1 MAKTPTKAEDTIEL
15 TSAKVKRLI
24 IRNFR
29 CIGSEP
35 VEIDLDDIV
44 VLVGPNNAGKSTI
57 LRAYEVVMSH
67 GSAEG
72 RLKIED
78 YPREKCEPDC
88 VPEIEL
94 QTYVFDNLPAKQWL
108 HKEELTGQTYIRERW
123 RWEEVGKDARRQ
135 GRRADAEDWDE
146 GVPWGAPNVAKSRR
160 PIPHHVDAFDR
171 PEDQGAK
178 ITALLSEILLEKAT
192 QKAGEET
199 SAIEKLTAEIRA
211 LQKKIVADSADE
223 IKGLEQ
229 SLSDYMSEIFVG
241 FKVELD
247 AKTEEISEKSLT
259 IFTTKPVLR
268 MGPEDGHLSPLEK
281 QGSGARRTLL
291 WSALKIA
298 TERGSDAPKKPAKGK
313 AARVADAGNG
323 EDEPAY
329 KRPHVL
335 LLDEPEICLHPSA
348 VRDAC
353 RVLYDLAEDGTGW
366 QVMVTTHSPAFIDIS
381 RDNTTIIRVERTETG
396 SITGTTVFRPDRVAL
411 SDDEKETLKFLN
423 QWDPY
428 VAEFFFGGRTVLVEG
443 DTEYSAFREIVE
455 SDRKKYRDVHVVRAR
470 GKYIIPILAKIM
482 NHFGGSYAVLHD
494 TDRPKTAKG
503 RKNAAWKANEAI
515 QKVCA
520 SAPDPAKI
528 RLAASVVD
536 FEHAVFGE
544 AATSEKPFNTVKRI
558 RENPDARKTVSEILD
573 YLLFERDKPPI
584 DWIIGW
590 AGIDDLDK
598 ALKAFDEAFPH
609 VDDEEDAEEKEAEA
623 SR

>member
-1 MAKTPTKAEDTIEL
+1 MAKAPTKTEDTIAL

-67 GSAEG
+67 GSTEG
-72 RLKIED
+72 KLKIED

-108 HKEELTGQTYIRERW
+108 HTEESTGQNYIRERW
-123 RWEEVGKDARRQ
+123 RWEEVGKDAKRQ

-146 GVPWGAPNVAKSRR
+146 GVPWGAPNIAKSRR

-178 ITALLSEILLEKAT
+178 ITSLLSEILLEKAT
-192 QKAGEET
+192 QKAGEEA
-199 SAIEKLTAEIRA
+199 SAIEKLTSEIRV
-211 LQKKIVADSADE
+211 LQKKIVEDSADE

-229 SLSDYMSEIFVG
+229 SLSDYMGEIFIG

-247 AKTEEISEKSLT
+247 ARTEEISEKSLN
-259 IFTTKPVLR
+259 IFNTKPILR

-298 TERGSDAPKKPAKGK
+298 TERDSGSPKKAAKPK
-313 AARVADAGNG
+313 AAKAPGANAG
-323 EDEPAY
+323 EDETVY

-381 RDNTTIIRVERTETG
+381 RDNTTIVRVERTETG
-396 SITGTTVFRPDRVAL
+396 AITGTTVFRPDRVAL
-411 SDDEKETLKFLN
+411 SEDEKETLKFLN

-455 SDRKKYRDVHVVRAR
+455 SDRKQYRDVHIVRAR

-503 RKNAAWKANEAI
+503 KKNAAWKANEAI
-515 QKVCA
+515 QNVCA
-520 SAPDPAKI
+520 SAPDPGKI
-528 RLAASVVD
+528 RMAASVVD

-544 AATSEKPFNTVKRI
+544 TATSEKPFNTVKRI
-558 RENPDARKTVSEILD
+558 RESAGARKTVSEILD
-573 YLLFERDKPPI
+573 YLLFGIEKPPI
-584 DWIIGW
+584 EWIVEWSDVG
-590 AGIDDLDK
+590 DLEK
-598 ALKAFDEAFPH
+598 ALERFDEAFP
-609 VDDEEDAEEKEAEA
+609 VEDLQDEAETA
-623 SR
+623 SG

>member
-1 MAKTPTKAEDTIEL
+1 MAKAPAKAEEHLAL

-24 IRNFR
+24 IKNFR
-29 CIGSEP
+29 CIGAEP

-72 RLKIED
+72 KLKIED
-78 YPREKCEPDC
+78 YPRERCDADC
-88 VPEIEL
+88 IPEIEL
-94 QTYVFDNLPAKQWL
+94 QTYVFDNLPAKSWL
-108 HKEELTGQTYIRERW
+108 HTEESTGLTYIRERW
-123 RWEEVGKDARRQ
+123 RWEEVGKDPKRQ

-146 GVPWGAPNVAKSRR
+146 KVPWGAPGIAKSRR

-171 PEDQGAK
+171 PEEQGAR
-178 ITALLSEILLEKAT
+178 ITALLSDILLEKAT
-192 QKAGEET
+192 QKAGDEA
-199 SAIEKLTAEIRA
+199 SAIDTLTGQIRE
-211 LQKKIVADSADE
+211 LQKKIVEDSAAE
-223 IKGLEQ
+223 IQGLET
-229 SLSDYMSEIFVG
+229 SLSDYMGEIFVG
-241 FKVELD
+241 FKVTLD
-247 AKTEEISEKSLT
+247 ARTEEISEKSLN
-259 IFTTKPVLR
+259 IFNTKPILR
-268 MGPEDGHLSPLEK
+268 MGPEDGHLAPLEK

-298 TERGSDAPKKPAKGK
+298 TERSNDVPKKAAKGK
-313 AARVADAGNG
+313 AAKALEAPAG
-323 EDEPAY
+323 EEEPVY
-329 KRPHVL
+329 TRPHVL

-381 RDNTTIIRVERTETG
+381 RDNTTIVRVERTETG
-396 SITGTTVFRPDRVAL
+396 AITGTTVFRPDRVSL
-411 SDDEKETLKFLN
+411 SDDDKETLKYLN

-455 SDRKKYRDVHVVRAR
+455 SERKKYRDVHIVRAR

-503 RKNAAWKANEAI
+503 RANGAWKANETI
-515 QKVCA
+515 LNVCA
-520 SAPDPAKI
+520 DAPKEAKV

-536 FEHAVFGE
+536 FEHAIFAE

-558 RENPDARKTVSEILD
+558 RENEDARKTVEQVLQ
-573 YLLFERDKPPI
+573 YLLFELDKPPI
-584 DWIIGW
+584 ETIIEW
-590 AGIDDLDK
+590 KSVSDLET
-598 ALKAFDEAFPH
+598 AVAAFDAKHPQAA
-609 VDDEEDAEEKEAEA
+609 DDEE
-623 SR
+623 SS